1 MASGKRT
8 QPDSGAKQSSAG
20 PAQERAAPARALFWP
35 ERFRLAWE
43 MVWPATAIDAAWEIF
58 AWVAG
63 IDSKLAFA
71 VSALSGFFVVETWV
85 VRRAIRH
92 AYGSF
97 SLSVGEDVDDPPHRM
112 TYQESLSV
120 VWLLTWRVTVL
131 SIAALL
137 VTSLVCKVLSIPLAQ
152 WFSFAS
158 GSPLGNALG
167 ITAVDFITGLAFFPL
182 LIRGMIRKEYRAF
195 RIRIER
201 PRVQRPASARLRR
214 D

>member
-1 MASGKRT
+1 M
-8 QPDSGAKQSSAG
+8 
-20 PAQERAAPARALFWP
+20 RALSWS

-43 MVWPATAIDAAWEIF
+43 MVWPATAIDAAWEIL
-58 AWVAG
+58 AWMAG

-71 VSALSGFFVVETWV
+71 VSALGGFFIVETWV
-85 VRRAIRH
+85 VRRAVRH
-92 AYGSF
+92 SYASF

-131 SIAALL
+131 SLAALL
-137 VTSLVCKVLSIPLAQ
+137 VTSLVCKILNIPLTE

-158 GSPLGNALG
+158 GSRLGDALG

-182 LIRGMIRKEYRAF
+182 LIPGMIRKEYRAF

-201 PRVQRPASARLRR
+201 PKTAAPAPKPGRPIPV
-214 D
+214 